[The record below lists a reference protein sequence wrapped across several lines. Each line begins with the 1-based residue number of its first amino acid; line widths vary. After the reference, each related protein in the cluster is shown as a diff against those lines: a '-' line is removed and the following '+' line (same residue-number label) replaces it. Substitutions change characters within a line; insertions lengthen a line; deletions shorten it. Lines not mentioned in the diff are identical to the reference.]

1 MKNLFRWSALFLLPM
16 IALLAIGGV
25 STALAHTTALSVSM
39 AVQLGGVAFMG
50 QTTGTKASGSDFIGM
65 SDMMK
70 NVYTEAFEN
79 NVEADS
85 ELSDMIEAAE
95 GFTVVDGPDGK
106 QITLG
111 HIFSSGG
118 GVGAMN
124 EDDYLYTATAP
135 TTKQSSLTIK
145 QLTATVELSGRTLRR
160 VKAGPA
166 AFVSWADEAL
176 PRKAARLA
184 FQRDRMW
191 IGAGTGVIG
200 RYNGTPDATG
210 DPINAAHGITGL
222 EGAVN
227 LLLRDD
233 NLRAAT
239 SAAATTLRVGTM
251 KVTLVDYVNNAINT
265 DQLATG
271 AATGDYLFLGDN
283 NVNSSGSREPMGFE
297 GLIDDGNVLGTIQG
311 LSRTTY
317 PELKS
322 QVIDSTDA
330 TLGFGSTL
338 NEDILDYADSLCYE
352 RGNLGRP
359 KFIVC
364 NRSGQ
369 RSFWKSLKADR
380 VLNDP
385 KGNFT
390 GGKAKL
396 KMILGDRIVEV
407 RAARKVSVSR
417 CYGIDP
423 RTIKKYR
430 VGAGRWDDTD
440 GSVWNR
446 VVDGSGRK
454 DAFFAVYVSEEEV
467 GIGDPAQSFKI
478 TGLAAA

>member
-1 MKNLFRWSALFLLPM
+1 MS
-16 IALLAIGGV
+16 
-25 STALAHTTALSVSM
+25 
-39 AVQLGGVAFMG
+39 
-50 QTTGTKASGSDFIGM
+50 TTGTKGSGSDYIGLN
-65 SDMMK
+65 DMMK
-70 NVYTEAFEN
+70 NVYTESFEN

-85 ELSDMIEAAE
+85 EVSDIVSKAE
-95 GFTVVDGPDGK
+95 GFSVVDGPDGK
-106 QITLG
+106 QVTLG

-118 GVGAMN
+118 GVGAML
-124 EDDYLYTATAP
+124 EDDYLYTATTP

-160 VKAGPA
+160 VKKGPA
-166 AFVSWADEAL
+166 AFVSWAEEAL

-184 FQRDRMW
+184 FHRDRMW
-191 IGAGTGVIG
+191 IGAGTGIIG
-200 RYNGTPDATG
+200 RINQGSPDGTDDGLDTAY
-210 DPINAAHGITGL
+210 GIANL

-233 NLRAAT
+233 NT
-239 SAAATTLRVGTM
+239 KWTAAAAGTTVRALTA
-251 KVTLVDYVNNAINT
+251 KVTSIDYVNNT
-265 DQLATG
+265 VTYDQLPTSG
-271 AATGDYLFLGDN
+271 VDNDYVFLGDAN
-283 NVNSSGSREPMGFE
+283 IQSSGARECMGFE
-297 GLIDDGNVLGTIQG
+297 GLIDDGNVLSSIQG

-322 QVIDSTDA
+322 QVIDSTSTA
-330 TLGFGSTL
+330 LNFGSTL
-338 NEDILDYADSLCYE
+338 SEDLLDYADSLCYE
-352 RGNLGRP
+352 RGNMGRP
-359 KFIVC
+359 SHILV

-369 RSFWKSLKADR
+369 RSFWKSLKGDR

-396 KMILGDRIVEV
+396 RMMLGDRIVEI
-407 RAARKVSVSR
+407 RAARKVPVSR

-423 RTIKKYR
+423 RTIKRYQI
-430 VGAGRWDDTD
+430 GSGRWDDSD

-446 VVDGSGRK
+446 AVDGTGRK
-454 DAFFAVYVSEEEV
+454 DAFFAVYIQEEEV